1 LINQD
6 INNFKNELDFIIQ
19 YITPFNELPYY
30 NAVDINT
37 LRDSDLLSSSQL
49 IDVNVIAASRPTLTL
64 RDQLTDKESSQISV
78 ILNQKQYNSI
88 LAYFSIAKTLF
99 ICLVLLLLMQLFA
112 NDINELLVEPIEGM
126 MEKLMLMAKDP
137 EAAAKGELNMNTEL

>member
-1 LINQD
+1 MINQD